1 MTADLGPDDA
11 EGTAVQVP
19 SGPVVA
25 GLRLAALREAGNLT
39 PRAAADAAKIGV
51 QQLAAVEAG
60 RAPAPPRP
68 RLSRLLRALGA
79 DEDLPVLNSLIRQ
92 TWAESTVDDQAGWA
106 GRLQSVL
113 SQATG
118 WRTACGGIV
127 PVGVRTAAYHQALT
141 RSRSARGDGAV
152 FARVATTAPPVRA
165 LVLLDE
171 QVLDQATGGPA
182 TAAEQFDHLAELTRH
197 SWVTVALVPAVASPG
212 GPALTHL
219 TTPAGPLAVEA
230 DGTGARYH
238 TGTTAQEAI
247 ALIDSVRHRAGRPQD
262 APAHLRAAA
271 QWMHARSTARAGVA
285 R

>member
-1 MTADLGPDDA
+1 MR
-11 EGTAVQVP
+11 VP

-25 GLRLAALREAGNLT
+25 GLRLAALREAANVT
-39 PRAAADAAKIGV
+39 PQAAADAAKIAV
-51 QQLAAVEAG
+51 QQLTAVEAG

-79 DEDLPVLNSLIRQ
+79 DDDLPVLDALIRQ
-92 TWAESTVDDQAGWA
+92 TWGENTVDDQPGWA
-106 GRLQSVL
+106 GRLESVL

-118 WRTACGGIV
+118 WRTACGAIV
-127 PVGVRTAAYHQALT
+127 PVGMRTPAYQRTLT
-141 RSRSARGDGAV
+141 RGRTTRGDGTV
-152 FARVATTAPPVRA
+152 FARLATTAPPVRA

-171 QVLDQATGGPA
+171 QVLDRATGGPV
-182 TAAEQFDHLAELTRH
+182 TAAGQFDHLADLTRH
-197 SWVTVALVPAVASPG
+197 NWVTVALVPAVASTG

-219 TTPAGPLAVEA
+219 TTPAGPLVVEA
-230 DGTGARYH
+230 DATGARYR

-262 APAHLRAAA
+262 APAHLRTAA
-271 QWMHARSTARAGVA
+271 QWMRARSTALPEVA